1 MWWLFNLIYTI
12 FDSSIR
18 AAYVIYCNC
27 ISKNVLF
34 EKNISCMID
43 LTDII
48 IIILHIHTHT
58 HLYMLQNMQILDEI
72 IAEK

>member
-1 MWWLFNLIYTI
+1 
-12 FDSSIR
+12 
-18 AAYVIYCNC
+18 
-27 ISKNVLF
+27 
-34 EKNISCMID
+34 MID